1 MTFKDKTVHDI
12 IEKLKEQYNLVTSN
26 QFFNYYLGEASI
38 TKNDWI
44 DIEDLINSNKY
55 FEAEGYDLEKIY
67 EQTLTF
73 SRFLVTLKKE
83 VLPKIA
89 NEADSRMAK
98 LSIDNKVLYK
108 MTIDNAP
115 GNLKNFYSI
124 IIELFIT
131 VKKIDKKLNGED
143 NMIYSKMNYLKE
155 IDKNLNE

>member
-89 NEADSRMAK
+89 NEADARMAK

>member
-12 IEKLKEQYNLVTSN
+12 IEKLKGQYKLVTSN

-89 NEADSRMAK
+89 KEANFRMVK
-98 LSIDNKVLYK
+98 LSTDNRVLYK

-115 GNLKNFYSI
+115 GNLINFYSI
-124 IIELFIT
+124 IIELFIAI
-131 VKKIDKKLNGED
+131 KKIDKKLNGED
-143 NMIYSKMNYLKE
+143 NMIYGKMNYLKE
-155 IDKNLNE
+155 IEKNLNE